1 MAAPQQ
7 RVERHDSCVYAARM
21 LCAAMGTRD
30 WITQQIG
37 AQALEQLSSGLSGT
51 QLQSLLL
58 EVMQQRA
65 HRRSP
70 ADLMAQYQR
79 DGFVQP
85 ASTDLRVSLTIDQ
98 HFLTVMPQFDAIEL
112 APVAPLGACSAV
124 ALTTQQRVLSAL
136 RSCEVVS
143 DPTNLMAL
151 ECASRLRAHPERPV
165 HLATSQRV
173 LRAQPHPKLPGFA
186 PHFRIFALASGGLE
200 TKDHAFTVDTLA
212 LHIRS
217 MLAALDRVAAHGFT
231 VGARRVVLLA
241 TEQREAV
248 AYGVADALQ
257 STSVPVTHERLDHAY
272 YSGGIRYQIWI
283 TPHPKPSLT
292 IELEPELPL
301 IDGGSFDWLKKL
313 NTNRRTVFIA
323 SGAGTQLL
331 ALRFAPLSTP
341 LC

>member
-1 MAAPQQ
+1 
-7 RVERHDSCVYAARM
+7 M
-21 LCAAMGTRD
+21 LCAVMGTRD
-30 WITQQIG
+30 WITQRIG
-37 AQALEQLSSGLSGT
+37 AEALEQLSSGLSGT
-51 QLQSLLL
+51 ELQSLLL

-70 ADLMAQYQR
+70 ADVMAQYQR
-79 DGFVQP
+79 DGFVRP
-85 ASTDLRVSLTIDQ
+85 ASADLRVSLTIDQ

-112 APVAPLGACSAV
+112 APVAPLGTCSAV

-151 ECASRLRAHPERPV
+151 ECATRLRAHPKRPV

-173 LRAQPHPKLPGFA
+173 VRAQPHPKAPGFA

-200 TKDHAFTVDTLA
+200 TKDHAFTVDTLT

-231 VGARRVVLLA
+231 VAARRVVLLA

-248 AYGVADALQ
+248 ASRVAEALQ
-257 STSVPVTHERLDHAY
+257 APVTLERLDHAY
-272 YSGGIRYQIWI
+272 YTGGIRYQIWI
-283 TPHPKPSLT
+283 TPQPRAALSVEP
-292 IELEPELPL
+292 EPELPL
-301 IDGGSFDWLKKL
+301 IDGGTFDWLTKL
-313 NTNRRTVFIA
+313 NTNRRAVFIA

-341 LC
+341 LR

>member
-1 MAAPQQ
+1 
-7 RVERHDSCVYAARM
+7 
-21 LCAAMGTRD
+21 MGTRD

-136 RSCEVVS
+136 RSCEN
-143 DPTNLMAL
+143 PN
-151 ECASRLRAHPERPV
+151 
-165 HLATSQRV
+165 
-173 LRAQPHPKLPGFA
+173 
-186 PHFRIFALASGGLE
+186 
-200 TKDHAFTVDTLA
+200 
-212 LHIRS
+212 
-217 MLAALDRVAAHGFT
+217 
-231 VGARRVVLLA
+231 
-241 TEQREAV
+241 
-248 AYGVADALQ
+248 
-257 STSVPVTHERLDHAY
+257 
-272 YSGGIRYQIWI
+272 
-283 TPHPKPSLT
+283 
-292 IELEPELPL
+292 
-301 IDGGSFDWLKKL
+301 
-313 NTNRRTVFIA
+313 
-323 SGAGTQLL
+323 
-331 ALRFAPLSTP
+331 
-341 LC
+341 

>member
-1 MAAPQQ
+1 
-7 RVERHDSCVYAARM
+7 
-21 LCAAMGTRD
+21 MGTRE

-37 AQALEQLSSGLSGT
+37 AEALEQLSSGLSGT

-65 HRRSP
+65 QRRSP

-85 ASTDLRVSLTIDQ
+85 AAADLRVSLTIDQ
-98 HFLTVMPQFDAIEL
+98 HFLTVMPQFAAIEL

-143 DPTNLMAL
+143 DPTNLLAL
-151 ECASRLRAHPERPV
+151 ECATRLRAHPERPV

-173 LRAQPHPKLPGFA
+173 VRAQPHPKLPGFA
-186 PHFRIFALASGGLE
+186 PHFRLFALASGGLE
-200 TKDHAFTVDTLA
+200 AKDHAFTVDTLT

-217 MLAALDRVAAHGFT
+217 MLAALDRVAAHGFRI
-231 VGARRVVLLA
+231 GARRVVLLA
-241 TEQREAV
+241 TEQR
-248 AYGVADALQ
+248 DALAARVAETLR
-257 STSVPVTHERLDHAY
+257 SSNIPIERARLDHAY
-272 YSGGIRYQIWI
+272 YSGGIRYQIWVAPQP
-283 TPHPKPSLT
+283 TAAVPS
-292 IELEPELPL
+292 EPEPELPM
-301 IDGGSFDWLKKL
+301 IDGGAFDWLTKL
-313 NTNRRTVFIA
+313 NANRRAVFIA

-331 ALRFAPLSTP
+331 ALRFAPTVNSQY
-341 LC
+341 

>member
-1 MAAPQQ
+1 
-7 RVERHDSCVYAARM
+7 
-21 LCAAMGTRD
+21 MGTRD

-37 AQALEQLSSGLSGT
+37 RDALEQLSSGLSGT

-58 EVMQQRA
+58 EVMQHRA

-70 ADLMAQYQR
+70 ADVMAQYRR

-85 ASTDLRVSLTIDQ
+85 ASVDLRVSLTIDQ
-98 HFLTVMPQFDAIEL
+98 HFLTVMPQFAAIEL
-112 APVAPLGACSAV
+112 SPVAPLATCSAV

-173 LRAQPHPKLPGFA
+173 VRAQPHPKAPGFA
-186 PHFRIFALASGGLE
+186 AHFRIFALASGGLE
-200 TKDHAFTVDTLA
+200 TKDHAFTVETLA
-212 LHIRS
+212 LHIRC
-217 MLAALDRVAAHGFT
+217 MLAALDRVTANGFT
-231 VGARRVVLLA
+231 LGARRVVLLA

-248 AYGVADALQ
+248 ASSVADALQ
-257 STSVPVTHERLDHAY
+257 STNVPVTHERLDHAY

-283 TPHPKPSLT
+283 TPQPIASGKLPP
-292 IELEPELPL
+292 EPEPELPL
-301 IDGGSFDWLKKL
+301 IDGGSFDWLTKL
-313 NTNRRTVFIA
+313 NTNRRAVFIA
-323 SGAGTQLL
+323 SGAGTQVL
-331 ALRFAPLSTP
+331 ALRFAPTVNSQR
-341 LC
+341 